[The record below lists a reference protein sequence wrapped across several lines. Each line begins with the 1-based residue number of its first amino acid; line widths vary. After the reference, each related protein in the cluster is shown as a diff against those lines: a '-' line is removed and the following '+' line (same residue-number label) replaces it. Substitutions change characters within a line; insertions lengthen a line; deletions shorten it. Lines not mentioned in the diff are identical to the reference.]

1 MTTLLL
7 QKIDRIV
14 KRFLTALAECAKGA
28 SYALNH

>member
-7 QKIDRIV
+7 QKIDSIV
-14 KRFLTALAECAKGA
+14 KGFLTTLAECAKGA